1 MRKQFASTE
10 IMLTPE
16 ELAQRYKTSERTI
29 LRWMKTNPA
38 FPKPI
43 RLSRRAIRFRLSDLE
58 AFERSDD

>member
-1 MRKQFASTE
+1 MNKQTAE
-10 IMLTPE
+10 IMLTPAE
-16 ELAQRYKTSERTI
+16 TADRYKTSERTI

-38 FPKPI
+38 FPTPI